1 MVWCRVA
8 LAVILALAI
17 AAAACGG
24 SDDDP
29 AAETA
34 PTDASAGDA
43 PTTAQTAPATPR
55 ETPAADGDD
64 GGLTD
69 LVAYLRGKTM
79 DLWDAYN
86 THDPNALK
94 AFYAPTYWAEEEESI
109 HSNMEPFR
117 LSGEIITAEE
127 TSPPTEIEPG
137 KWEVR
142 HAATFSFGSL
152 NMVFI
157 YEDFGGEW
165 LLTYAEA
172 E

>member
-1 MVWCRVA
+1 MVRWRVA
-8 LAVILALAI
+8 LAVILALSI

-24 SDDDP
+24 SDDGADASSTNDGSP
-29 AAETA
+29 AA
-34 PTDASAGDA
+34 
-43 PTTAQTAPATPR
+43 AQTAPAAPR
-55 ETPAADGDD
+55 ETPAADG
-64 GGLTD
+64 LTD
-69 LVAYLRGKTM
+69 LVSYLRGKTM

-94 AFYAPTYWAEEEESI
+94 VFYEASYWAEEEESI
-109 HSNMEPFR
+109 HSNMEPFKR
-117 LSGEIITAEE
+117 TGETITAEE

-142 HAATFSFGSL
+142 HAAAFSFGSL
-152 NMVFI
+152 DMVFI
-157 YEDFGGEW
+157 YENIGGEW

>member
-1 MVWCRVA
+1 MVRGRVA
-8 LAVILALAI
+8 LAVIFALSLVL
-17 AAAACGG
+17 AACGG
-24 SDDDP
+24 SDDDG
-29 AAETA
+29 A
-34 PTDASAGDA
+34 DASSADGSSA
-43 PTTAQTAPATPR
+43 TAQTAPAAPP

-64 GGLTD
+64 DGLTD

-79 DLWDAYN
+79 DLWDVYN
-86 THDPNALK
+86 THDPDALK
-94 AFYAPTYWAEEEESI
+94 VFYEATYWAEEEESI
-109 HSNMEPFR
+109 HSNMEPFKR
-117 LSGEIITAEE
+117 TGETITAEE

-152 NMVFI
+152 DMVFI
-157 YEDFGGEW
+157 YENIGGEW